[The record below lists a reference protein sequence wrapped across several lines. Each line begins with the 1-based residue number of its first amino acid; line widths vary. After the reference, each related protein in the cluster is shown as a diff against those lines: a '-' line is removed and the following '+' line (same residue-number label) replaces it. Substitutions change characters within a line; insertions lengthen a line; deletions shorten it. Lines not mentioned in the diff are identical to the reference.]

1 MPTRTTGVRHLITK
15 IMLDWYLYL
24 VRCHD
29 GSLYTGI
36 TTDVARRFAE
46 HQGNGDTG
54 AKYLRGREPLVLVF
68 KKKLGSRILALG
80 VESKVNKLSN
90 ASKEEM
96 IRDKKHIEVIIK
108 QVGA

>member
-1 MPTRTTGVRHLITK
+1 
-15 IMLDWYLYL
+15 MLYWYLYL

-36 TTDVARRFAE
+36 TTNVARRFAE
-46 HQGNGDTG
+46 HQKNGDAG

-68 KKKLGSRILALG
+68 RKNLGSKSLALKVERKIKKL
-80 VESKVNKLSN
+80 SKARKEKL
-90 ASKEEM
+90 
-96 IRDKKHIEVIIK
+96 IRTKKHIEVIIK